1 MNEYLSNTKE
11 MKIYKRIG
19 VCLLIATIIMYL
31 FLVVQLFNN
40 Q

>member
-1 MNEYLSNTKE
+1 MNKYLSNTKE

-19 VCLLIATIIMYL
+19 VCLLIVTLIMYAI
-31 FLVVQLFNN
+31 LVIQLFKI